1 MNNSFADQEI
11 NDVREHRGQVRPG
24 RGAGGD
30 GAEGA
35 DQELRR
41 GGQARQEAAPQAR
54 HSRGPRLSVSTG
66 NSRD

>member
-1 MNNSFADQEI
+1 M
-11 NDVREHRGQVRPG
+11 REHRGQVRPG

-54 HSRGPRLSVSTG
+54 HSRGPRLSVST
-66 NSRD
+66 